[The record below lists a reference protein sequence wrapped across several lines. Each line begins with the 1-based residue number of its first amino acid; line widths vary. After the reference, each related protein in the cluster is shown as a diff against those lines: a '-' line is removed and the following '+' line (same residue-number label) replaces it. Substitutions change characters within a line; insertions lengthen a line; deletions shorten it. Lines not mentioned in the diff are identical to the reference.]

1 MRSTKESTTANASPS
16 AWGTSSNPDFHHVVC
31 VAGTIDRTA
40 RSERQV
46 DRPLPTT
53 PQHTAYPTRKRPRSP
68 GSPQPGLRRID
79 LMSEVVAAVDPRTGL
94 VSSSY
99 RVVGLAELTH
109 ALPFTAHTDM

>member
-68 GSPQPGLRRID
+68 GSPQPGLRIG
-79 LMSEVVAAVDPRTGL
+79 LMSEVVATIWAVDPRTGL

-99 RVVGLAELTH
+99 RVVGLA
-109 ALPFTAHTDM
+109 